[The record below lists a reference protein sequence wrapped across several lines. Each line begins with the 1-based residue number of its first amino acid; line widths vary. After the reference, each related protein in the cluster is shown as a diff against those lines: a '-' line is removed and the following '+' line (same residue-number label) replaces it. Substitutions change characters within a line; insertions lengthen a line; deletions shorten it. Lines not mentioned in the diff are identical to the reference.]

1 MVRYSWT
8 RWQHCTACTEFIISI
23 AFISNSTCPVS
34 RTGSSKISSGYR
46 NFTFRVNCSKRD
58 GDSLKNSVKLML
70 PRRLQC
76 LALLYSFNYYF
87 FLLFFFFFFRFTEA
101 ARSSLFH
108 FAINTQFSRW
118 MKKEKRKK
126 RKEKEKGRHTFNF
139 RSECELLLRGG
150 RIVHSHLLL
159 APVKN
164 VISFTAILNAHERD
178 ECPNKTGLFQSSLL
192 KRSFTALWML
202 ESQ

>member
-118 MKKEKRKK
+118 MKKEKEKREKK
-126 RKEKEKGRHTFNF
+126 RKKEGTLSTFAVNVNSSCEEDASCIHT
-139 RSECELLLRGG
+139 CYLR
-150 RIVHSHLLL
+150 
-159 APVKN
+159 
-164 VISFTAILNAHERD
+164 
-178 ECPNKTGLFQSSLL
+178 LL
-192 KRSFTALWML
+192 KMLFHSQQFWMHTNAMNVPIKPACFNHRC
-202 ESQ
+202 